1 MKGYRVYVGSLG
13 RAEVDFVLEKSGEKK
28 YIQVAYSVADAR
40 VMKRE
45 MAPFEQIRDAYE
57 KTIITL
63 DDISFGNHEGV
74 RHLLAW
80 ELYKG

>member
-1 MKGYRVYVGSLG
+1 
-13 RAEVDFVLEKSGEKK
+13 
-28 YIQVAYSVADAR
+28 
-40 VMKRE
+40 MKRE